1 MTLKTNLRGQVR
13 QTTLPKWKSLLPLF
27 EAIMN
32 AYQAIEEADKNRVHS
47 IVVAAPFN
55 LPPRIQPFSL

>member
-47 IVVAAPFN
+47 IVVDCH
-55 LPPRIQPFSL
+55 